1 MNFIKNKLFA
11 VVLVFA
17 VISLTAY
24 TVKSTQASTAKTQLM
39 MVEIIFGFEGN
50 TDVSG
55 IYTTSNEGNTSK
67 VADLIGY
74 VGQENISVNAKT
86 IHKYLKDTYAG
97 GWELESA
104 TGGDNAKRYIFRK

>member
-1 MNFIKNKLFA
+1 MNFIKNNLIAFA
-11 VVLVFA
+11 LGMG
-17 VISLTAY
+17 VIVLTAY
-24 TVKSTQASTAKTQLM
+24 TVKDSAAPKQTQLM

-55 IYTTSNEGNTSK
+55 IYTTANDGKTTK
-67 VADLIGY
+67 VVELIGF
-74 VGQENISVNAKT
+74 VGSENISKNAGS
-86 IHKYLKDTYAG
+86 IHKYLKNTFSN

>member
-1 MNFIKNKLFA
+1 MKFIKNKAL
-11 VVLVFA
+11 A
-17 VISLTAY
+17 VILIFTVVSLTAY
-24 TVKSTQASTAKTQLM
+24 TVKNVKESPKTQLL

-55 IYTTSNEGNTSK
+55 IYTTADDGSTTK
-67 VADLIGY
+67 VKELIGY

-86 IHKYLKDTYAG
+86 IHQYLKQTYNS

>member
-1 MNFIKNKLFA
+1 MKFIKNNTLAF
-11 VVLVFA
+11 LLGMS
-17 VISLTAY
+17 VIMLTAY
-24 TVKSTQASTAKTQLM
+24 TVKESAAASKSELI

-55 IYTTSNEGNTSK
+55 IYTTSNDGKTSR
-67 VADLIGY
+67 VVDLIGY
-74 VGQENISVNAKT
+74 VGQENISKNAQK
-86 IHKYLKDTYAG
+86 IHKYLKETYSA